1 MGVENVENME
11 KMGWRSAKR
20 CGLFGPYDFNT
31 QQLAAFSF
39 GHDHRLP
46 VSKWVNC
53 KCSNL
58 QNLETNQD
66 PPFLLTNISTSCDL
80 THQQTPQNKSSTNK
94 KHKKNS
100 STPSKIIN
108 HLAEFLQSFP
118 NFWKVR
124 PSWESSPHPIP
135 ITRSHRLHPHE
146 FQLFADVLRQLV
158 DFALLQRE
166 VMALVIY
173 RSYGNRPSFF

>member
-1 MGVENVENME
+1 MWIV
-11 KMGWRSAKR
+11 WTLWFQYTTTRSFQFWSWPSPASQQVGQLQVLKSTKSR
-20 CGLFGPYDFNT
+20 NKPGPPSCWQT
-31 QQLAAFSF
+31 LAPLVTS
-39 GHDHRLP
+39 HISKHLKTSLP
-46 VSKWVNC
+46 PTK
-53 KCSNL
+53 
-58 QNLETNQD
+58 
-66 PPFLLTNISTSCDL
+66 ST
-80 THQQTPQNKSSTNK
+80 
-94 KHKKNS
+94 KKNS